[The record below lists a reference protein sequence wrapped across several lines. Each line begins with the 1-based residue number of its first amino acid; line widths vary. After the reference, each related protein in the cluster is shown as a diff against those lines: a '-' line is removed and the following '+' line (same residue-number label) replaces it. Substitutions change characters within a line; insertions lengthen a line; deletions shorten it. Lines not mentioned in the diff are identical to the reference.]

1 VFGVVDMV
9 LGLLGGKVVCG
20 FGVIVGPLVQNLF
33 IHSLWFNGN
42 ISALKLFILKPGD
55 CSDWRAVTVL

>member
-1 VFGVVDMV
+1 MFVVVDAV

-42 ISALKLFILKPGD
+42 ISVLKLFY
-55 CSDWRAVTVL
+55 SN